1 MTRHP
6 SRTRSVN
13 RVLRGLRKT
22 HRIDS
27 RTFGLARTGEEIGAS
42 AQHPVPTG
50 ETTDG
55 VRRDVSYVSL
65 PRQGPPPLRL
75 SNFDRSR
82 RIEQPDR
89 RVLRREAVREVMVSP
104 VDERHVD
111 RDPLQR
117 PRRAKSPNPPPTIT
131 TSCFRAACLAQSV
144 APNPLRPA
152 GRPGNCL
159 TESRQ
164 MELGFH
170 MPSG

>member
-65 PRQGPPPLRL
+65 PRKGPPPLRL
-75 SNFDRSR
+75 RTSIGPGTSSN
-82 RIEQPDR
+82 RI
-89 RVLRREAVREVMVSP
+89 
-104 VDERHVD
+104 DE
-111 RDPLQR
+111 
-117 PRRAKSPNPPPTIT
+117 S
-131 TSCFRAACLAQSV
+131 FAARLSA
-144 APNPLRPA
+144 R
-152 GRPGNCL
+152 
-159 TESRQ
+159 
-164 MELGFH
+164 
-170 MPSG
+170 